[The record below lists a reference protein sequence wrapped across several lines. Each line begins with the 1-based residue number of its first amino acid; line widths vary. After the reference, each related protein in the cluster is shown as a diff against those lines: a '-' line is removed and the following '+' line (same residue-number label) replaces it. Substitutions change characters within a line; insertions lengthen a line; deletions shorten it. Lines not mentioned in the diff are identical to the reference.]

1 MSTRVTKRIAQREA
15 KLKARTNPKPTYP
28 EEVAQAAAESEIVPS
43 APAAKPKRTKKN

>member
-15 KLKARTNPKPTYP
+15 ELKLRANPKPTYP

-43 APAAKPKRTKKN
+43 ASAVKPKRAKKN